1 MLICIDGVDFS
12 GKDTAAANL
21 KKLLI
26 KQNRRVIISAFH
38 HPETLLEQFPK
49 KLRDDPEIVTY
60 TKYARLIIQTIKKL
74 DNIVYSDPDVV
85 QMLYGSII
93 PMYVKVIELC
103 KKHSIDVILPR
114 SWTSGY
120 AYHKGK
126 SNGEN
131 TEKIMSYIKHL
142 WPQIDLFVF
151 LDTQKETIIKRKQ
164 NRQKTDKE
172 TILKA
177 YENHIDYLLVV
188 NENFKE
194 IAKKVEGLI
203 INAEENQHEIANKI
217 LQRLKEIK
225 AIEN

>member
-1 MLICIDGVDFS
+1 MLICIDGIDFS
-12 GKDTAAANL
+12 GKDTAAQNL

-26 KQNRRVIISAFH
+26 KQNRKIVISAFH
-38 HPETLLEQFPK
+38 HPETLLEQLPK
-49 KLRDDPEIVTY
+49 ELHDHPEIA
-60 TKYARLIIQTIKKL
+60 KYVNYAPLIIQTIKKFDDL
-74 DNIVYSDPDVV
+74 VYSDPDVV

-120 AYHKGK
+120 AYHKGR

-131 TEKIMSYIKHL
+131 TEMIMNYIKHL
-142 WPQIDLFVF
+142 WPHIDLFVF
-151 LDTQKETIIKRKQ
+151 LDTQKETITKRKQ
-164 NRQKTDKE
+164 NRQKTDEE

-177 YENHIDYLLVV
+177 YEDHIDYLLVV

-203 INAEENQHEIANKI
+203 INAEENQYEIANKI
-217 LQRLKEIK
+217 LERLK
-225 AIEN
+225 N